1 MSKISYADVFG
12 KLDDVRMGKVKEG
25 LKFGQWNLDQ
35 HLRFKRGNFNVVLGH
50 ANVGKTSVMLY
61 LMLLQ
66 TIVNDVKWLVFSSE
80 NTPVSIAKK
89 LSEFFLGKPINKI
102 DEDEFQMAL
111 DLVQRYF
118 IIIDSDKKMY
128 TYKDL
133 IEEATDIYHE
143 EGFDGFLID
152 PYNSLVKDKEMFK
165 TLGGHEYDYEVS
177 THFRNW
183 AKQHDVSIWLN
194 AHAVTNALRMK
205 HSAGHEYAG
214 HPMPPSA
221 ADIEG
226 GGKFV
231 NRADDFV
238 VIHRYIQ
245 HPTEWMY
252 NQVHIRK
259 VKEVE
264 TGGRPTPLD
273 EPVRFR
279 SIPNNVGFEIH
290 GENLITKKEKKQSN
304 LPF

>member
-1 MSKISYADVFG
+1 MSKISYAEVFG
-12 KLDDVRMGKVKEG
+12 KLDDVRNGKVKEG

-35 HLRFKRGNFNVVLGH
+35 YFRFKRGNFNVILGH
-50 ANVGKTSVMLY
+50 ANVGKTSVTLY
-61 LMLLQ
+61 LMFLQ
-66 TIVNDVKWLVFSSE
+66 AVRNDIKWLVFSSE
-80 NTPVSIAKK
+80 NTPVSIVKK

-102 DEDEFQMAL
+102 EEDEFYMAQ
-111 DLVQRYF
+111 DLIQRYF
-118 IIIDSDKKMY
+118 IIIDTDKKMY

-165 TLGGHEYDYEVS
+165 TLGGHEYDYEVA

-194 AHAVTNALRMK
+194 AHAVTQALRMK
-205 HSAGHEYAG
+205 YAQGHEYAG
-214 HPMPPSA
+214 HP
-221 ADIEG
+221 
-226 GGKFV
+226 
-231 NRADDFV
+231 
-238 VIHRYIQ
+238 

-252 NQVHIRK
+252 NQIHIRK

-264 TGGRPTPLD
+264 TGGRPTPID
-273 EPVRFR
+273 DPVRFR
-279 SIPNNVGFEIH
+279 SLPDNVGFEIH
-290 GENLITKKEKKQSN
+290 GENLISKKEKKQSD

>member
-25 LKFGQWNLDQ
+25 LKFGQWNLDS

-66 TIVNDVKWLVFSSE
+66 TIVNDIKWLVFSSE

-118 IIIDSDKKMY
+118 IIIDTDKKMY

-152 PYNSLVKDKEMFK
+152 QS
-165 TLGGHEYDYEVS
+165 S
-177 THFRNW
+177 
-183 AKQHDVSIWLN
+183 
-194 AHAVTNALRMK
+194 ALAF
-205 HSAGHEYAG
+205 SSGIA
-214 HPMPPSA
+214 
-221 ADIEG
+221 
-226 GGKFV
+226 
-231 NRADDFV
+231 
-238 VIHRYIQ
+238 
-245 HPTEWMY
+245 
-252 NQVHIRK
+252 
-259 VKEVE
+259 
-264 TGGRPTPLD
+264 
-273 EPVRFR
+273 
-279 SIPNNVGFEIH
+279 
-290 GENLITKKEKKQSN
+290 N
-304 LPF
+304 LP